1 MIAGLEVALDFP
13 DEQVGL
19 ASGQA
24 WSDVTRLAA
33 GVDEML
39 ALTDRARAIHQG
51 VTVVLAGA
59 PNAGKSTLLN
69 ALLGADRAIVSPV
82 PGTTRDIVEGT
93 IALGGIPVVLRDTAG
108 IGPTTD
114 AIEAEGVRRTL
125 KAIDDSDLVL
135 LIFDGSVAPDARV
148 LEVARQRSCLVVRTK
163 SDLPADDGARAIPDA
178 LEVSALTG
186 TGIATLLDHLATE
199 ITQRVSPDDDA
210 GLFVTTLRQ
219 REVLESLRDALGRAA
234 SAIHE
239 APIEAVLVD
248 LNDALGSVAELLGTG
263 IGEAVLDR
271 IFATFCVGK

>member
-1 MIAGLEVALDFP
+1 M
-13 DEQVGL
+13 
-19 ASGQA
+19 
-24 WSDVTRLAA
+24 
-33 GVDEML
+33 
-39 ALTDRARAIHQG
+39 
-51 VTVVLAGA
+51 
-59 PNAGKSTLLN
+59 
-69 ALLGADRAIVSPV
+69 
-82 PGTTRDIVEGT
+82 
-93 IALGGIPVVLRDTAG
+93 
-108 IGPTTD
+108 
-114 AIEAEGVRRTL
+114 
-125 KAIDDSDLVL
+125 
-135 LIFDGSVAPDARV
+135 
-148 LEVARQRSCLVVRTK
+148 RTK

-219 REVLESLRDALGRAA
+219 REVLESLREALGRAA

-248 LNDALGSVAELLGTG
+248 LNDALGAVAELLGTG